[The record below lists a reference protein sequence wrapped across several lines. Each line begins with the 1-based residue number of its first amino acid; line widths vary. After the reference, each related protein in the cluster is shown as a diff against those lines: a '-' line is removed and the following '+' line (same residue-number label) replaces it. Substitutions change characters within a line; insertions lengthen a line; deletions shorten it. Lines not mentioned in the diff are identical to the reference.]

1 MTAYRDP
8 FTEEVLCAD
17 CQRPGRRV
25 FVGSLPAFGHSVT
38 RRNGDHHPFR
48 VPPTPKSEQ
57 RASRSAAPSPTP
69 QVTANGGQVA
79 SASD

>member
-8 FTEEVLCAD
+8 FTDEVLCAD

-48 VPPTPKSEQ
+48 VAVSRRADQEVPPAEPLPATPGRRTGRLRLASE
-57 RASRSAAPSPTP
+57 
-69 QVTANGGQVA
+69 
-79 SASD
+79 